1 MIKTINI
8 GNSQSF
14 EINSSNGWLYIY
26 QEQFGHDV
34 LPVLLPAAE
43 ALIQMASKLMAEA
56 DTDDVADILKN
67 ADSETIS
74 DAFITLSGMQLT
86 TLTNIVWAMAKN
98 ADYNIEAPREW
109 YNSYDNMPW
118 DIVMPQAL
126 KAALQ
131 ASVSKKKYDTMRQ
144 RLGKLSLS
152 ESKKSQSPQS
162 TED

>member
-8 GNSQSF
+8 GEGQSF

-43 ALIQMASKLMAEA
+43 ALIQIAANLMEKAE
-56 DTDDVADILKN
+56 TEDVAEILKN

-109 YNSYDNMPW
+109 YNSYENMPW
-118 DIVMPQAL
+118 DIVMPQAI

-144 RLGKLSLS
+144 KLGKLIPSD
-152 ESKKSQSPQS
+152 SKPSQ
-162 TED
+162 